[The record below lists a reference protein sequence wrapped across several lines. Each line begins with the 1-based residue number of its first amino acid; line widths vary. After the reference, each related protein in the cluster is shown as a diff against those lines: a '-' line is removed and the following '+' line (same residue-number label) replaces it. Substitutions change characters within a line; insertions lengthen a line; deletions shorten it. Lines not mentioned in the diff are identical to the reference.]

1 MLPAASPVITQTSTD
16 DLIELRV
23 STVGQR
29 LPGVEARI
37 VNPETNAEVPPG
49 TQGEVVCRGYNV
61 MKGYYR
67 MPEATA
73 QAIDGDGWLH
83 SGDLGTMDAAGDFKI
98 TVKGDVGSEATFVSV
113 DSASSRGRRQ
123 PRSTDARAA
132 RIQPSTKDI
141 PTTHGGSR
149 SRSACERERIV
160 LPPPG
165 ELENVQAVLADAT
178 GSRYQ

>member
-67 MPEATA
+67 KFKLRELGVA
-73 QAIDGDGWLH
+73 WL
-83 SGDLGTMDAAGDFKI
+83 K
-98 TVKGDVGSEATFVSV
+98 E
-113 DSASSRGRRQ
+113 RGIE
-123 PRSTDARAA
+123 P
-132 RIQPSTKDI
+132 
-141 PTTHGGSR
+141 
-149 SRSACERERIV
+149 V
-160 LPPPG
+160 
-165 ELENVQAVLADAT
+165 
-178 GSRYQ
+178 